1 VDNQA
6 TLKTLDSIDITKK
19 TCKETRETIN
29 KMVRKNTVVLD
40 WVKAKAVR

>member
-19 TCKETRETIN
+19 TCKKTRETLN
-29 KMVRKNTVVLD
+29 KMGRKNTVVLE